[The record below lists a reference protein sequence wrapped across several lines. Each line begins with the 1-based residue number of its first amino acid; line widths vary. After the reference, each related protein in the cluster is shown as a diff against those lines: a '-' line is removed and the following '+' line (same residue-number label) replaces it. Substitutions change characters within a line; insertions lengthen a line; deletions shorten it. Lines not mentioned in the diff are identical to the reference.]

1 MYGVDMRVF
10 RKKNERV
17 NQEEKAIILFDT
29 VKNGLLAEKVIMQ
42 DKLYVKKVAPPSEYR
57 KGCEISVE
65 IRRADQK
72 VIEQLLLIKGINH
85 QGIINL

>member
-10 RKKNERV
+10 RKKNEKV
-17 NQEEKAIILFDT
+17 NQKEKAIILFDT

-42 DKLYVKKVAPPSEYR
+42 ERLYVKKVAPPPQYT

-72 VIEQLLLIKGINH
+72 VIEQLLIVKGIDH
-85 QGIINL
+85 QGIITV

>member
-1 MYGVDMRVF
+1 MRVF
-10 RKKNERV
+10 RKKDEKV
-17 NQEEKAIILFDT
+17 LEEDKAIILFDT
-29 VKNGLLAEKVIMQ
+29 VKNGLLAEKVIL
-42 DKLYVKKVAPPSEYR
+42 KESLYVKKVAPPPEYR

-72 VIEQLLLIKGINH
+72 VIEQLLIVKGIDH